1 MNAEKTEQHF
11 NLLCG
16 SIDTFLADRDQVGH
30 NKYIY
35 IYCIYK
41 NKNIQWS
48 TLPTELKGMMGIGPG
63 WKCSLHVEYVM
74 ISI

>member
-35 IYCIYK
+35 IYTVYIKTKIY
-41 NKNIQWS
+41 NGALYQQS
-48 TLPTELKGMMGIGPG
+48 
-63 WKCSLHVEYVM
+63 
-74 ISI
+74 

>member
-1 MNAEKTEQHF
+1 MNAEKTEQHL

-35 IYCIYK
+35 ILYI
-41 NKNIQWS
+41 
-48 TLPTELKGMMGIGPG
+48 
-63 WKCSLHVEYVM
+63 
-74 ISI
+74 